1 MKISCQKNLY
11 KFIFLFLLVYKINSR
26 EVQINIKGKIYTI
39 NSPNVIDEDS
49 TPSNSL
55 FESSSLDEPVF
66 IVTGKS
72 TLIITG
78 KDNENTLIK
87 KNIDISNINLDSEKK
102 ELGLYSAIIAI
113 GSSTVII
120 ENAEIETNCNG
131 CIGIT
136 LLENAQ
142 LNFFD
147 AKIKTYKDNSP
158 AFYLNFGSILVSDSI
173 DITTEGNDSP
183 GVLLKGESKI
193 TILNSNFKTKGTNS
207 SLFYSQG
214 SVYLSSTEGNSEKS
228 NIIVNELI
236 NSNNCFIMTSCKF
249 QGLEGVKIYSK
260 ENFAGHFGMRDSNLT
275 LNNENKEIPMFDII
289 DSMIDFSLDD
299 DKNIFEIKND
309 FFINARSSEELKNG
323 ADVSINMEGSTV
335 SGLVKTDSQSN
346 VHFTC
351 EDKSRYSGIKTDGN
365 VDF

>member
-11 KFIFLFLLVYKINSR
+11 KFIFLFLLINKINSHQT
-26 EVQINIKGKIYTI
+26 EIKIKGKSYIIY
-39 NSPNVIDEDS
+39 SPNIIDQDCEIYGS
-49 TPSNSL
+49 

-66 IVTGKS
+66 IVKGKS
-72 TLIITG
+72 KLTLINNN
-78 KDNENTLIK
+78 NEKNLIK
-87 KNIDISNINLDSEKK
+87 KNVDTSNIKLDQEKK

-113 GSSTVII
+113 GNSTVKI
-120 ENAEIETNCNG
+120 ESAEIETNCNG

-136 LLENAQ
+136 LLENAN
-142 LNFFD
+142 LTFTTGN
-147 AKIKTYKDNSP
+147 IKTYKDNSP
-158 AFYLNFGSILVSDSI
+158 AFYLNFGSKLLSD
-173 DITTEGNDSP
+173 DIEIFTEGNNSP
-183 GVLLKGESKI
+183 GVLLKGQSKI
-193 TILNSNFKTKGTNS
+193 TILNTNFTTKGINS

-214 SVYLSSTEGNSEKS
+214 SVYLLNIFGNSEKS
-228 NIIVNELI
+228 KIIVNELI
-236 NSNNCFIMTSCKF
+236 DSNNSFIMTLCEL
-249 QGLEGVKIYSK
+249 QGWEGVKIYSN
-260 ENFAGHFGMRDSNLT
+260 ENFAGHFAMRDSKLT

-299 DKNIFEIKND
+299 DQNTFEIKND

>member
-173 DITTEGNDSP
+173 DI
-183 GVLLKGESKI
+183 K
-193 TILNSNFKTKGTNS
+193 
-207 SLFYSQG
+207 
-214 SVYLSSTEGNSEKS
+214 
-228 NIIVNELI
+228 
-236 NSNNCFIMTSCKF
+236 
-249 QGLEGVKIYSK
+249 
-260 ENFAGHFGMRDSNLT
+260 
-275 LNNENKEIPMFDII
+275 
-289 DSMIDFSLDD
+289 
-299 DKNIFEIKND
+299 
-309 FFINARSSEELKNG
+309 
-323 ADVSINMEGSTV
+323 
-335 SGLVKTDSQSN
+335 
-346 VHFTC
+346 
-351 EDKSRYSGIKTDGN
+351 
-365 VDF
+365 